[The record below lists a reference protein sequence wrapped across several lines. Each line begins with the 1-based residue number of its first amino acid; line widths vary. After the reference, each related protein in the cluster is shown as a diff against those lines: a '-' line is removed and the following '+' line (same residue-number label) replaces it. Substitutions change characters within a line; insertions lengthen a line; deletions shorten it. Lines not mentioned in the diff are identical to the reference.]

1 MRSTLFIIFYL
12 AMCSA
17 ACAQGFS
24 IDDLWNS
31 FGSYEK
37 LKQANTQLSIAD
49 IKLKAEKGTRLPLIY
64 ADGNLQRNLIIPS
77 TPVPAIAFNPNAN
90 PGDILPLQFATDWSA
105 KVGLQFS
112 MDLFNPAKSAAIKSV
127 ALDKKAAQLDYEQTL
142 KDWKKNATIAYGKV
156 VVSSKQYLEAVA
168 DSAAYAEI
176 LAVVSERTKAGRA
189 SALDLNRAKQELLR
203 KQTQL
208 AEAYRVL
215 EVANIELSDYAE
227 TNKYKFLSSSV
238 ESIVQKLRKGEE
250 NIALERLAVDRD
262 KVELQQKSL
271 KLQALPSFTL
281 NAFYGSQYFNN
292 DFALLNREHWYG
304 NSYVNVGFRLP
315 ISEAADRA
323 LKKRQLVLEKQ
334 LVGSRYREQMEIDA
348 SSRKTQEANVRYASK
363 VLENARTIETVSSQN
378 VDLVASRYKAG
389 KILLTELNEE
399 LSARFKNRQEVW
411 KAEYD
416 YLLAVLETL

>member
-1 MRSTLFIIFYL
+1 MS
-12 AMCSA
+12 MGSA
-17 ACAQGFS
+17 GFAQGFS

-31 FGSYEK
+31 YDSYQK
-37 LKQANTQLSIAD
+37 LKQASTQLSIAD
-49 IKLKAEKGTRLPLIY
+49 IKLKTEKGTRLPLIY

-77 TPVPAIAFNPNAN
+77 TPVPAVAFDPNAN
-90 PGDILPLQFATDWSA
+90 PDDILPLQFATDWSA

-112 MDLFNPAKSAAIKSV
+112 MDLFNPAKSASIKSV

-142 KDWKKNATIAYGKV
+142 KDWKKHATSAYGKV

-176 LAVVSERTKAGRA
+176 LAVVADRTKSGRA
-189 SALDLNRAKQELLR
+189 SILDLNRAKQELLR

-215 EVANIELSDYAE
+215 EVANVELSDYAE
-227 TNKYKFLSSSV
+227 TGKYKFLSSSMDT
-238 ESIVQKLRKGEE
+238 IVRKLRKGDE
-250 NIALERLAVDRD
+250 NIALERLAVDYD

-304 NSYVNVGFRLP
+304 NSYVNIGFRLP

-323 LKKRQLVLEKQ
+323 LKRRQLMLEKE
-334 LVGSRYREQMEIDA
+334 LVSSRYQEQLEIDA
-348 SSRKTQEANVRYASK
+348 SNQKTREANIRYASK
-363 VLENARTIETVSSQN
+363 VLENAKTIEAVSSQN
-378 VDLVASRYKAG
+378 VEMVEARYKAG

-399 LSARFKNRQEVW
+399 LSARFKNRQDVW
-411 KAEYD
+411 KAEYE
-416 YLLAVLETL
+416 YLLAVLETM